1 MAPFWSFP
9 EIDPVAFSVG
19 GLTIRWYALAYLAGF
34 VIGWRWCMALVRRRT
49 SPPLPQHYDDFLT
62 WAVFGVV
69 LGGRLGYVLVY
80 NFSYYLEHPVEIL
93 VTWHGGMS
101 FHGGMLG
108 VILAAWLFA
117 WRRKI
122 RFWTFL
128 DPVATVTPVG
138 LFLGRLANFINGE
151 LYGRVADV
159 PWAMVFP
166 HSDGQP
172 RHPSQLYQAGM
183 EGLALLLV
191 LFIVTRRTNWQEQPG
206 LLSGVFLAGY
216 GLARIFGELFRE
228 PDRQLGFL
236 LGGATMG
243 QLLSVPMVLFGI
255 WLIRRARDNAKPVD

>member
-1 MAPFWSFP
+1 MTPFWSFP
-9 EIDPVAFSVG
+9 DIDPVAFSIG
-19 GLTIRWYALAYLAGF
+19 GLVIRWYALAYLAGF

-49 SPPLPQHYDDFLT
+49 APPLPQHYDDFLT
-62 WAVFGVV
+62 WAVVGVV
-69 LGGRLGYVLVY
+69 LGGRLGYVLFY
-80 NFSYYLEHPVEIL
+80 NFSYYLEHPEEIL

-122 RFWTFL
+122 RFWSFL
-128 DPVATVTPVG
+128 DPVAAVTPVG

-151 LYGRVADV
+151 LYGRVTDA

-166 HSDGQP
+166 SSDGQP

-183 EGLALLLV
+183 EGLLLLLV
-191 LFIVTRRTNWQEQPG
+191 LYIVTRRANWQEQPG
-206 LLSGVFLAGY
+206 LLSGVFVAGY
-216 GLARIFGELFRE
+216 GLARIIGELYRE
-228 PDRQLGFL
+228 PDRQLGYL

-243 QLLSVPMVLFGI
+243 QLLSVPMVLIGL
-255 WLIRRARDNAKPVD
+255 WLIQRARGHAQPVD